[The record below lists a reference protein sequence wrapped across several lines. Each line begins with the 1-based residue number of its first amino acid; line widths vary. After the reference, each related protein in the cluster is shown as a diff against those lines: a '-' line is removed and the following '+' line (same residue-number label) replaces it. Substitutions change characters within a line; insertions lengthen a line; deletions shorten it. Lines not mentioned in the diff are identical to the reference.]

1 MMALGLV
8 VLNLFLTAASFA
20 IFLALSNERGYNSIG
35 ILWNLE

>member
-20 IFLALSNERGYNSIG
+20 FFLALSNKRDYNNID
-35 ILWNLE
+35 ILWSLE

>member
-1 MMALGLV
+1 MALSLV

-20 IFLALSNERGYNSIG
+20 IFLALSNERDYNNIG

>member
-1 MMALGLV
+1 MALGLV

-20 IFLALSNERGYNSIG
+20 IFLALSNERDYNNIG